1 MTFKE
6 NCVIA
11 TSSMKFF
18 VLVFFWEG
26 ELSCFCYSNLL
37 FHSLFSHKIYSK
49 PKSKSRQV
57 MLIMYYVSVYQC
69 ISVSSTIHKPKQ
81 LSHQSILSSQSTQ
94 QSSSPPLF
102 PPSSLHYK
110 LSTTL
115 SQTVLGVLSL
125 FTFLVP
131 IPVFFIFSSW
141 LQLIVPS
148 YTLIPFLNIYLKN
161 KTKQKMTFFIGILLQ
176 QKFLTKQQALWQNR

>member
-1 MTFKE
+1 MF
-6 NCVIA
+6 
-11 TSSMKFF
+11 
-18 VLVFFWEG
+18 
-26 ELSCFCYSNLL
+26 CFCYSNLL
-37 FHSLFSHKIYSK
+37 FHSLFSHKICSR

-57 MLIMYYVSVYQC
+57 MLIMYYVSVYHC

-94 QSSSPPLF
+94 QSSSSLLF
-102 PPSSLHYK
+102 RPSSLHYK

-115 SQTVLGVLSL
+115 SQTGLGVLSL

-131 IPVFFIFSSW
+131 IPVFFIFRSW

-148 YTLIPFLNIYLKN
+148 HTLIPFFKHLFKKQN
-161 KTKQKMTFFIGILLQ
+161 KTKKRLSS
-176 QKFLTKQQALWQNR
+176 